1 MRRNVLTD
9 PRLHMAGVVVVVML
23 LWNDPRAASL
33 AKTTGERVSATIL
46 DAGDR
51 AGVLLGV
58 VPPQRREGRLLMT
71 SHYHHRRDL
80 RDDRGAPPRRRSRDR
95 MRPDAPLP
103 IRPRER

>member
-23 LWNDPRAASL
+23 LWNDPRASSL
-33 AKTTGERVSATIL
+33 ARAAGTRVSATIL

-58 VPPQRREGRLLMT
+58 VPPVRSDRLHLMSRHHPRRGPRDGR
-71 SHYHHRRDL
+71 H
-80 RDDRGAPPRRRSRDR
+80 PPRRDRSRDR
-95 MRPDAPLP
+95 LRPDAPLP
-103 IRPRER
+103 DGPLER